1 MKFYN
6 LIKTIICNNIF
17 PKLNNS
23 DQNII
28 VSQVHRILTEIDSK
42 INLMNIYDQLS
53 IESFKDIYILT
64 NMILPLLVLALL
76 LTATC

>member
-28 VSQVHRILTEIDSK
+28 ISQVHRLLMEIDTNKK
-42 INLMNIYDQLS
+42 I
-53 IESFKDIYILT
+53 T
-64 NMILPLLVLALL
+64 
-76 LTATC
+76 